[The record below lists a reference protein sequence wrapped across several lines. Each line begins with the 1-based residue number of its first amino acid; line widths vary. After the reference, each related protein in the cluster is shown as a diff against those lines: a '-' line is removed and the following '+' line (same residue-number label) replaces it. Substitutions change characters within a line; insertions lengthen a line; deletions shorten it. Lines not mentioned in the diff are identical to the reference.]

1 MQLAEEQCCR
11 EAEPYRGGDNACGD
25 EAAEVT
31 SRVWGEVVTRVV
43 YLLYRAPTMSLD
55 DLTPNIRVCVLR
67 QDVHPQLCK
76 LDECSTTM
84 IFMGYNERI
93 KGYCTYDPENKRAHV
108 MRDTIFES
116 EASC

>member
-1 MQLAEEQCCR
+1 MVATTRVVMKQQKLPAEF
-11 EAEPYRGGDNACGD
+11 G
-25 EAAEVT
+25 
-31 SRVWGEVVTRVV
+31 GEVVTRVV
-43 YLLYRAPTMSLD
+43 YLLYCAPTMSLD

-93 KGYCTYDPENKRAHV
+93 KGYYAYDPENKRVHV